1 MSNKCILLL
10 IGLNNMFDS
19 DITLNSDSNANNTHT
34 LDNMNNTIDIA
45 MNSNESNTN
54 MDEYV
59 YEILDEDYLKENN
72 NTHITQDLDI
82 VNMSIK

>member
-1 MSNKCILLL
+1 
-10 IGLNNMFDS
+10 
-19 DITLNSDSNANNTHT
+19 
-34 LDNMNNTIDIA
+34 MNNTIDIA

>member
-1 MSNKCILLL
+1 MSNKCILLF
-10 IGLNNMFDS
+10 IGLKNMFDS
-19 DITLNSDSNANNTHT
+19 DITLISDSNANNT

-54 MDEYV
+54 MDEYI

-72 NTHITQDLDI
+72 NTHITHDLDV

>member
-1 MSNKCILLL
+1 MSNKCILLF

-19 DITLNSDSNANNTHT
+19 DITLNSDSNANNT

-45 MNSNESNTN
+45 MNNNESNTN
-54 MDEYV
+54 TDEYI
-59 YEILDEDYLKENN
+59 YEILDENYLKENN
-72 NTHITQDLDI
+72 THITHDLDV